1 MKLTDEAV
9 SIVVSNYGQ
18 GIIMIDDFSQLNEK
32 YVEGLCRVPQE
43 PGGTIGGVSNTG
55 VVFLAMAEENLQGM
69 ICYIKNFK
77 RIGSTCMHF
86 DVELTNVRAMCH
98 HQEMEE
104 DHKYPEVVP
113 TFEPK
118 EWTKTLETVEE

>member
-77 RIGSTCMHF
+77 RIGSTCTHAN
-86 DVELTNVRAMCH
+86 VEITKVGAMYN
-98 HQEMEE
+98 QRYM
-104 DHKYPEVVP
+104 
-113 TFEPK
+113 
-118 EWTKTLETVEE
+118 